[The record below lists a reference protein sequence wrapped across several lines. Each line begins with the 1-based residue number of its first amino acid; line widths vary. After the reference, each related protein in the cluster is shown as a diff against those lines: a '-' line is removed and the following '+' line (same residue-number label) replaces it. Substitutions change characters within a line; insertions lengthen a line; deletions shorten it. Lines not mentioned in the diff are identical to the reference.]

1 MTKVYIQ
8 KFTAAQHSYI
18 EILADPTERR
28 TQEEVA
34 KEFDV
39 TRTALYKWRKL
50 EGFWEEV
57 ERLVRDRTQ
66 QRMPRVWNALL
77 DKCEEG
83 NVPAMKLLFQL
94 RGELIGD
101 KSEQKYDFEDM
112 EERAEEAKKRILEK
126 LDRAEKNIRARESRN
141 GLQ

>member
-1 MTKVYIQ
+1 
-8 KFTAAQHSYI
+8 
-18 EILADPTERR
+18 
-28 TQEEVA
+28 
-34 KEFDV
+34 
-39 TRTALYKWRKL
+39 
-50 EGFWEEV
+50 
-57 ERLVRDRTQ
+57 
-66 QRMPRVWNALL
+66 MPRVWHALL
-77 DKCEEG
+77 NKCEEG

>member
-1 MTKVYIQ
+1 LTKVYIQ